1 MNEAHAELCSSAEW
15 GDHLATV
22 LVPWALGAPGLD
34 AGMLG
39 DDVLEIGPG
48 YGLVTDLLRD
58 RVPRLSVVEIDPT
71 LVAALGERLRD
82 TAVEVVEADATALP
96 FPDGRFSAV
105 ASFTMLHHVP
115 SVAGQDQ
122 VFAEAARVLRAGGV
136 LVGTD
141 SLDSPDFRTF
151 HEDDVCVPI
160 DPLTLAR
167 RLRAAGFRDADV
179 EVWSVGTRFRARR

>member
-71 LVAALGERLRD
+71 LAAALGERLRD

-122 VFAEAARVLRAGGV
+122 VFAEAARVLRPGGV

-151 HEDDVCVPI
+151 HEGDVCVPI
-160 DPLTLAR
+160 DPLTLAT

>member
-22 LVPWALGAPGLD
+22 LVPWALGSPELDRGL
-34 AGMLG
+34 LG

-48 YGLVTDLLRD
+48 YGLVTDLLRE
-58 RVPRLSVVEIDPT
+58 RVPRLTIVEIDPA
-71 LVAALGERLRD
+71 LAAALRERLRG
-82 TAVEVVEADATALP
+82 TTVEVFEADATALP

-122 VFAEAARVLRAGGV
+122 VLAEAARVLRPGGL

-141 SLDSPDFRTF
+141 SLDSPDFRAF

-160 DPLTLAR
+160 DPLTLAS

>member
-1 MNEAHAELCSSAEW
+1 MNEAHARLCSSTEW

-22 LVPWALGAPGLD
+22 LVPWALGSPGLD
-34 AGMLG
+34 ASTLG
-39 DDVLEIGPG
+39 DDALEIGPG
-48 YGLVTDLLRD
+48 YGLVTDLLRE
-58 RVPRLSVVEIDPT
+58 RVPRLTVVEIDTT
-71 LVAALGERLRD
+71 LAKALRERLRD
-82 TAVEVVEADATALP
+82 TTVEVVEADATALP

-115 SVAGQDQ
+115 SAARQDE
-122 VFAEAARVLRAGGV
+122 VLAEAARVLRPDGV

-141 SLDSPDFRTF
+141 SLDSPDFRAF

-160 DPLTLAR
+160 DPLTLAT

>member
-1 MNEAHAELCSSAEW
+1 MNEAHARLCSSAEW

-22 LVPWALGAPGLD
+22 LVPWALGSPGLD
-34 AGMLG
+34 ASTLG
-39 DDVLEIGPG
+39 DDALEIGPG
-48 YGLVTDLLRD
+48 YGLVTDLLRE
-58 RVPRLSVVEIDPT
+58 RVPRLTVVEIDTT
-71 LVAALGERLRD
+71 LAKALRERLRD
-82 TAVEVVEADATALP
+82 TTVEIVEADATALP

-115 SVAGQDQ
+115 SAARQDE
-122 VFAEAARVLRAGGV
+122 VLAEAARVLRPDGV

-141 SLDSPDFRTF
+141 SLDSPDFRAF

-160 DPLTLAR
+160 DPLTLAT

>member
-1 MNEAHAELCSSAEW
+1 MNEAHAQLCSSAEW

-22 LVPWALGAPGLD
+22 LVPWALGSPGID
-34 AGMLG
+34 TGPLG

-48 YGLVTDLLRD
+48 YGLVTDLLRE
-58 RVPRLSVVEIDPT
+58 RVPRLTLVEIDPA
-71 LVAALGERLRD
+71 LAAALRERLRD
-82 TAVEVVEADATALP
+82 TTVEVIEADATAMP
-96 FPDGRFSAV
+96 FAEGRFSAV

-115 SVAGQDQ
+115 SVAGQDL
-122 VFAEAARVLRAGGV
+122 VFAEAARVLRPGGV

-160 DPLTLAR
+160 DPLTLTE
-167 RLRAAGFRDADV
+167 RLRAAGFREVDV